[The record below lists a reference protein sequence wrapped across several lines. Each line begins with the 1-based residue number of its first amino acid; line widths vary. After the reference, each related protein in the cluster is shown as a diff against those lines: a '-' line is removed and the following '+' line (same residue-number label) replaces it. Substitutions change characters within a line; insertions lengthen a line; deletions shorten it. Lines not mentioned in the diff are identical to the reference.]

1 MSIIDTGEKNIFDLS
16 MSGIKELIAYFPYP
30 ASSNEKQHVVF
41 IHDNYTI
48 VPEALYVAEKKEQLY
63 EMVLPMDKFHGV
75 YAIQSGSQII
85 LYALNDMFVQ
95 SIKHIFPGINLHHHT
110 TFLIQSYTQMI
121 DKNKKDRLYVNLH
134 ANFLEIFY
142 YNKQQFVFHNH
153 FPFESDTDIIYFL
166 LSVSET
172 LEIPS
177 DKLEVIISGQFSNQS
192 PLIGLMKKYIPQVFF
207 MPRPDVY
214 QYPVSFRE
222 LQDHQY
228 FLQLTGPLCE

>member
-1 MSIIDTGEKNIFDLS
+1 
-16 MSGIKELIAYFPYP
+16 
-30 ASSNEKQHVVF
+30 
-41 IHDNYTI
+41 
-48 VPEALYVAEKKEQLY
+48 
-63 EMVLPMDKFHGV
+63 
-75 YAIQSGSQII
+75 
-85 LYALNDMFVQ
+85 
-95 SIKHIFPGINLHHHT
+95 
-110 TFLIQSYTQMI
+110 MI